1 MKNIVSITVAS
12 GIVGIAALAAGY
24 YAGTARQAPAAVE
37 SPAASAA
44 PAAMNQQAIENV
56 VRNYL
61 IQNPELML
69 EVQSALETKQAHAAQ
84 EQIKQV
90 LTANRAALY
99 DPKHDAVFGNPDGD
113 VTVYEFFDYN
123 CGYCKRALPDM

>member
-12 GIVGIAALAAGY
+12 GIVGIAALAVGY
-24 YAGTARQAPAAVE
+24 YAGTARQVSTAVE
-37 SPAASAA
+37 SPAA

-90 LTANRAALY
+90 LAANRSSFSIPSMMPSLAI
-99 DPKHDAVFGNPDGD
+99 P
-113 VTVYEFFDYN
+113 TV
-123 CGYCKRALPDM
+123 M